1 MKKIIFLF
9 VVLLNIVIIL
19 PGCVPSK
26 PTDDVEILPSERL
39 ISKLEANRRRI
50 QSFEGSGTIHI
61 ETNNFKNNASFNV
74 ILMKP
79 DSIYLT
85 IMGPF
90 GIELAQ
96 ALVTNKNFVFYD
108 ALRNTAYKGDM
119 DEDVL
124 KDIFKIDLP
133 FSDLVNA
140 FIGSVNLT
148 QRLYKQPTAYKVE
161 YDKYVITYVDSL
173 TDVSTQYK
181 VDIRELGIT
190 NYEITD
196 KNGDVSLEGKYS
208 QFGLLEN
215 VAVPYHIEVMNKK
228 ENQLVTID
236 YKSMRA
242 NKQNIFID
250 FKVPHDA
257 TVIKW

>member
-1 MKKIIFLF
+1 
-9 VVLLNIVIIL
+9 
-19 PGCVPSK
+19 
-26 PTDDVEILPSERL
+26 
-39 ISKLEANRRRI
+39 
-50 QSFEGSGTIHI
+50 
-61 ETNNFKNNASFNV
+61 
-74 ILMKP
+74 MKP